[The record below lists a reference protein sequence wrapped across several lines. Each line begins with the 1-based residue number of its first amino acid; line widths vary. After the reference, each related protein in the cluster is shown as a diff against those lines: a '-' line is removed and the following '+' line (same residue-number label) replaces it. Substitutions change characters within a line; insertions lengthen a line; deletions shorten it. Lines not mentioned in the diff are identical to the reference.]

1 MQRHLSCNVLS
12 KAAKVAERADAEA
25 VVAAA
30 EVLADRVDQVV
41 VAVTLRST
49 SRLR

>member
-30 EVLADRVDQVV
+30 EVLADRVV

>member
-1 MQRHLSCNVLS
+1 MSCNVLS

-25 VVAAA
+25 EAVA